1 MQGRVSLLLD
11 GLEVVNKYTENF
23 LDHGLAG
30 RATPSHLP
38 KRTPQ
43 MGMSRL
49 PLGRDGRPSIDSGGD
64 LGDGKVRHAAA

>member
-38 KRTPQ
+38 PKTHTPRWASPDCH
-43 MGMSRL
+43 G
-49 PLGRDGRPSIDSGGD
+49 PGWPS
-64 LGDGKVRHAAA
+64 VHR